1 MSCKIK
7 FSSPLW
13 GLTDGVAESEISAL
27 VSTGIVRAIEEKFPK
42 LAKRIIKEDGSINGS
57 VKIYLNDTELS
68 SFNEPETLIVESD
81 VIYVIPAVAGG

>member
-13 GLTDGVAESEISAL
+13 GLTDGVSESEISTL
-27 VSTGIVRAIEEKFPK
+27 VSSDIFKGIEKKFPK
-42 LAKRIIKEDGSINGS
+42 LAKRIIKDDGSINGS
-57 VKIYLNDTELS
+57 VKIYINDTELS
-68 SFNEPETLIVESD
+68 SFNEPVMKIGESD